1 MSAGSTFAS
10 QQKALRRQ
18 FDYSDD
24 YPLVTMIKELN
35 TQILSRVGTGTL
47 SEQLDRRR
55 RRRDERARTA
65 ESRVRFLG
73 CRWAKASFLTRKSGT
88 GGPHFLTLR
97 FLNARCQLYARRRLS
112 LSLSPLQRKPPPK
125 SPLHPPSPALLP
137 DREGGKHL
145 MECWGRAVHPRRGA
159 ATRRGGTSRTCRRFR
174 SAARS

>member
-1 MSAGSTFAS
+1 MRWNSYQHSTMSAGSTFAS

-65 ESRVRFLG
+65 ESRVRCLG

-88 GGPHFLTLR
+88 RGPL
-97 FLNARCQLYARRRLS
+97 LNVAFS
-112 LSLSPLQRKPPPK
+112 
-125 SPLHPPSPALLP
+125 
-137 DREGGKHL
+137 
-145 MECWGRAVHPRRGA
+145 
-159 ATRRGGTSRTCRRFR
+159 
-174 SAARS
+174 